1 MSKRTLTD
9 DQRRDIVHYRIENA
23 QKMLFEVESHRE
35 NGFYNTAIN
44 RMYYVLLCSY
54 GYACLIRSRSKVAR
68 WSSAQ
73 SR

>member
-35 NGFYNTAIN
+35 NGFYNTANN
-44 RMYYVLLCSY
+44 RMYYACYYALRLCLSH
-54 GYACLIRSRSKVAR
+54 
-68 WSSAQ
+68 
-73 SR
+73 